1 MFHNRRKP
9 LSSAP
14 HVHPTSG
21 GRLQRH
27 FHAPLTALVATALV
41 GTTLLSGC
49 GCDDSTD
56 SPTPQE
62 SSTVTS
68 TTNRQYGDGAAP
80 ATTPNAS
87 DDTLSS
93 PSSSTSITPRTAP
106 NSSQTAGPTT
116 PPKDTPTTPIVT
128 YPAPIQ
134 PGSVL
139 PQTNLDSKYAP
150 LGVPIMSPPGPIKP
164 FIIVVSLTREQT
176 LQLHEKQVGEKI
188 AQAGSAVP
196 LLGDPVAAMGGV
208 LAGSSTFSADHPNTC
223 VRTWVELGPNGR
235 GTYAT
240 YVTGT
245 ECPATM
251 KVSGQLPGPAI

>member
-80 ATTPNAS
+80 VTTPNAS

-93 PSSSTSITPRTAP
+93 PCLLYTSPSPR
-106 NSSQTAGPTT
+106 
-116 PPKDTPTTPIVT
+116 D
-128 YPAPIQ
+128 
-134 PGSVL
+134 
-139 PQTNLDSKYAP
+139 
-150 LGVPIMSPPGPIKP
+150 
-164 FIIVVSLTREQT
+164 
-176 LQLHEKQVGEKI
+176 
-188 AQAGSAVP
+188 
-196 LLGDPVAAMGGV
+196 
-208 LAGSSTFSADHPNTC
+208 
-223 VRTWVELGPNGR
+223 
-235 GTYAT
+235 
-240 YVTGT
+240 
-245 ECPATM
+245 
-251 KVSGQLPGPAI
+251 